1 MKEVEEVGKKLSRG
15 GKNKM
20 SVQVIDMQT
29 ERREK
34 GFKGVATTTSIAME
48 GEPFTLYER
57 LNWVLTSCK
66 LYADTDK
73 KGNVK
78 KAYKPIGKWQSEDT
92 RILQPNTDY
101 AVLTGIKSGITV
113 IDIDDPTLTHNEQ
126 LMDLM
131 TECNMVAKTK
141 KGYHYVF
148 KYNPSITT
156 TTSKP
161 LALDTRNDDAI
172 LFIAPS
178 NLMHNG
184 NAIAS
189 YEWEKQPFDDEPLT
203 DMPQEVIDFLQKLDQ
218 RYVKQEVTESDN
230 EVEQEREETITIPTV
245 ESSDDPLLVKV
256 VNALPQSIIENYQ
269 DWLNIGIIFYNEK
282 LTVENWD
289 AVSRR
294 ASNYADGICRSKWG
308 SFKERKGKLL
318 TKATLWHLLK
328 KNNPSMFYELLEQR
342 KDFLDMLDL
351 INHNDVAKDFY
362 NLYPDCYL
370 FNEVLGWYALQHNN
384 AWRHYDKQTPSG
396 LKRQI
401 ADTFQT
407 LTMDTKRAIMT
418 KHAKESAT
426 ITDNDK
432 QKELTKALMKTID
445 TIHRAYKMFGSSE
458 FCNGVIAFLPSCY
471 DDPDLEEKMDMN
483 RYVFAFTDG
492 LYDLNECKFRPI
504 RPSDMVSTTT
514 NYPYPKQSNQD
525 ARLQINEFL
534 RGLFENDAVTQYLLK
549 VLSSCLLGYN
559 RWEEF
564 YVFTGSGG
572 NGKGV
577 ISELL
582 TYVFGQHYLTV
593 ENSLFTKAR
602 DRTDQPIPAL
612 VEARS
617 KRIMMTTEP
626 ETADTLKVGLLKKIS
641 GGDPIEA
648 RTLHSKHI
656 VKYKPLFKV
665 FFQTNDIPALSKT
678 DGGISRRMKIINF
691 PFKFVSNPTAPME
704 RQGNPDVKE
713 RLCKSAEWRD
723 EFMLLLTEIWAT
735 KVKNLSSLEIPNA
748 VAESTSAYLDE
759 NNPIKHWLAER
770 YDVTKSDRDFISQ
783 KELKQQYIN
792 DCNVSDKVDDRW
804 FKNMLS
810 FNGILHKHTGRGNGF
825 IGLKRK
831 VMNDEE

>member
-1 MKEVEEVGKKLSRG
+1 MKKVEAVCKKGREG
-15 GKNKM
+15 GKNKI
-20 SVQVIDMQT
+20 SVPVIDMQT

-34 GFKGVATTTSIAME
+34 GFKGVPLTTGIAMQ

-57 LNWVLTSCK
+57 LQWVLTSCK

-78 KAYKPIGKWQSEDT
+78 KAYKPIGKWQSDET
-92 RILQPNTDY
+92 RVLQPNTDY

-113 IDIDDPTLTHNEQ
+113 IDIDDPTLTHNAE
-126 LMDLM
+126 LMDIM

-141 KGYHYVF
+141 KGYHYIY
-148 KYNPSITT
+148 KYNPKITT
-156 TTSKP
+156 TTSKA

-184 NAIAS
+184 NVIAS

-203 DMPQEVIDFLQKLDQ
+203 EVPQEVMDFLQKLDP
-218 RYVKQEVTESDN
+218 RYIKREDVPEDTVDETES
-230 EVEQEREETITIPTV
+230 VASITVPTV
-245 ESSDDPLLVKV
+245 AQEGDNLLVKV
-256 VNALPQSIIENYQ
+256 VNALPQNLLENYQ

-282 LTVENWD
+282 LTVEDWD

-294 ASNYADGICRSKWG
+294 ATNYAQGVCQTKWG
-308 SFKERKGKLL
+308 SFKDRKGRLL

-328 KNNPSMFYELLEQR
+328 KHNPSMFYELLEQR
-342 KDFLDMLDL
+342 RDFLDMLDL

-370 FNEVLGWYALQHNN
+370 HNEVLGWYALQPNN

-418 KHAKESAT
+418 KHAKVSAE

-445 TIHRAYKMFGSSE
+445 TIHKAYKMFGSSE

-504 RPSDMVSTTT
+504 RPDDMVSTTT
-514 NYPYPKQSNQD
+514 NYAYPKQSNAETRD
-525 ARLQINEFL
+525 QITTFL
-534 RGLFENDAVTQYLLK
+534 RGLFENDAVTKYLLN

-582 TYVFGQHYLTV
+582 TSAFGQHYLTV

-641 GGDPIEA
+641 GGDPVEA

-656 VKYKPLFKV
+656 IKYKPLFKV

-678 DGGISRRMKIINF
+678 DGGITRRMKIINF
-691 PFKFVSNPTAPME
+691 PFKFVTTPTAPNE

-723 EFMLLLTEIWAT
+723 ELMLILTETWAKET
-735 KVKNLSSLEIPNA
+735 KNMTACATPSA

-759 NNPIKHWLAER
+759 NNPIKHWIAEH
-770 YDVTKSDRDFISQ
+770 YDLTKNDRDFIAQ
-783 KELKQQYIN
+783 KDLKQQYQN
-792 DCNVSDKVDDRW
+792 DCSVDKVDDRW
-804 FKNMLS
+804 FKNMLT
-810 FNGILHKHTGRGNGF
+810 FNGIMHKHTGRGNGF
-825 IGLKRK
+825 IGIKRK
-831 VMNDEE
+831 VQNDDE